1 MAGLR
6 HALSIASLFMIHF
19 LSEHEVSGA
28 KNKEM
33 GQGLSYA
40 NFVRDPFHHLNATIV
55 GSSLVS
61 KVSACNLACVNEPSC
76 VSFNVAAKPVDN
88 FGHLLCELL
97 ATDKHNA
104 SDQFHENPDF
114 HYYSIHVSAVGTC
127 FVVVIHAFDR
137 VNSVQV
143 KTGVLFFE
151 LCFLRMFFKLALS
164 IFDQSCV
171 LYLQTLC
178 SENPCKNGAT
188 CIPSYD
194 DDTFK
199 CRCAAGYKGKKCDK
213 GNLEHN
219 TILIHSL

>member
-6 HALSIASLFMIHF
+6 HALSIASLFVIHF
-19 LSEHEVSGA
+19 LSEHGVSGA

-40 NFVRDPFHHLNATIV
+40 NFVRDRFHYLNATKV

-61 KVSACNLACVNEPSC
+61 EVSGCGLSCVDERTC
-76 VSFNVAAKPVDN
+76 VSFDVGAKPADII
-88 FGHLLCELL
+88 GHLVCELL
-97 ATDKHNA
+97 ATDKYNA

-114 HYYSIHVSAVGTC
+114 HYYSIHVSSVGTC
-127 FVVVIHAFDR
+127 LVVVIHDFDR

-164 IFDQSCV
+164 IFGQSCV
-171 LYLQTLC
+171 LYLQTPC

-188 CIPSYD
+188 CIP
-194 DDTFK
+194 
-199 CRCAAGYKGKKCDK
+199 
-213 GNLEHN
+213 
-219 TILIHSL
+219 

>member
-6 HALSIASLFMIHF
+6 HVLSIASLFVIHF

-61 KVSACNLACVNEPSC
+61 KVSACNLACVDEPSC

-97 ATDKHNA
+97 ATDKYNA
-104 SDQFHENPDF
+104 SAQFHENPDF
-114 HYYSIHVSAVGTC
+114 HHYSIHVSSVGTC
-127 FVVVIHAFDR
+127 FVVVIHDFDR

-164 IFDQSCV
+164 LFGQSCII
-171 LYLQTLC
+171 LADPLLRESLQEWCDLHPFVRRRHLQVQMC
-178 SENPCKNGAT
+178 
-188 CIPSYD
+188 
-194 DDTFK
+194 
-199 CRCAAGYKGKKCDK
+199 CRQHRQKVR
-213 GNLEHN
+213 
-219 TILIHSL
+219 

>member
-6 HALSIASLFMIHF
+6 HALSIASLFVIHL

-28 KNKEM
+28 KNKRTT

-40 NFVRDPFHHLNATIV
+40 NFVRDAFHHLNATIV
-55 GSSLVS
+55 GSSLVAD
-61 KVSACNLACVNEPSC
+61 VAFCNIACLSNPSC

-97 ATDKHNA
+97 ATDKYNA

-114 HYYSIHVSAVGTC
+114 HYYSIYVSSVG
-127 FVVVIHAFDR
+127 IHTDKTWFW
-137 VNSVQV
+137 SGKFCT

-151 LCFLRMFFKLALS
+151 LYAFSACSSNS
-164 IFDQSCV
+164 INLV
-171 LYLQTLC
+171 LYLQTPC

-188 CIPSYD
+188 CIPLYE

-199 CRCAAGYKGKKCDK
+199 CKCAAGYKGKKCDK
-213 GNLEHN
+213 GNLEHS
-219 TILIHSL
+219 TLLIPL